1 MADPVW
7 STACQDWERR
17 ILASESLIPFAP
29 LFPDEAQS
37 ALDLFGTLKLVDAT
51 GEPTM
56 AEVARPW
63 VVEFVA
69 AIFGAYNPAT
79 GRRLIN
85 EFLML
90 ISKKNGK
97 STLAA
102 GIMLVALVQNW
113 RKSGE
118 FLILAPTKE
127 IADNSF
133 TPIKDMIRA
142 DEGLSELL
150 HIQEN
155 TRTVRHRKTGATLK
169 VVAAD
174 AETVSGKKAIGVFVD
189 ELHEFGKKARA
200 GNMLLEATGG
210 LASRPEGFVIYASTQ
225 SEIPPAGVFKQKL
238 QYARKVRDG
247 EINDPKFLP
256 VLYEFPQEM
265 IDAKA
270 YLDLENAYVTNPN
283 WGASVDVE
291 RVTQLFHQFQA
302 EGEDG
307 MREFLAKHL
316 NVQVTMALSAD
327 RWAGA
332 DFWQAAGDKTLT
344 FYALLERS
352 EVVVVGIDGGGLDD
366 LLGLSVIGRCKKT
379 RKWLHWAHAWAHE
392 IVFERRKDIAPRL
405 RDFERDG
412 DLTVVKKPGD
422 DVRAVADIICS
433 IRDAK
438 LLPSKN
444 SIGVDAAGIGAIV
457 EELLSPGRGF
467 TDDHILAIS
476 QGWKLNGAIKTVE
489 RMVAGGDFTH
499 GATDMMSWCVSNA
512 KVVQVGNA
520 ITINKQVSGTAKID
534 PLMATFDAATL
545 MAENPTAKNKTLV
558 LATAG

>member
-1 MADPVW
+1 MADHVW
-7 STACQDWERR
+7 STACPDWERR

-37 ALDLFGTLKLVDAT
+37 ALDLFGTLKLVDVT

-56 AEVARPW
+56 AEAARPW

-133 TPIKDMIRA
+133 TPIKDMINE
-142 DEGLSELL
+142 DEGLKDLL
-150 HIQEN
+150 HVQPN
-155 TRTVRHRKTGATLK
+155 TRTIRHRKTGASLK

-200 GNMLLEATGG
+200 SNMLLEATGG

-225 SEIPPAGVFKQKL
+225 SENPPAGVFKQKL

-265 IDAKA
+265 IEAKA

-283 WGASVDVE
+283 WGASVDTE

-344 FYALLERS
+344 FDALLERS
-352 EVVVVGIDGGGLDD
+352 DVVVVGIDGGGLDD
-366 LLGLSVIGRCKKT
+366 LLGISAIGRCKKT

-422 DVRAVADIICS
+422 DVRAVTDIICS

-489 RMVAGGDFTH
+489 RMVAGGDLIH
-499 GATDMMSWCVSNA
+499 GASEMMAWCVSNA

>member
-1 MADPVW
+1 MAEPVW
-7 STACQDWERR
+7 STACKDWERR
-17 ILASESLIPFAP
+17 IIAGEPLIPFGP
-29 LFPDEAQS
+29 LFPEEAQS
-37 ALDLFGTLKLVDAT
+37 ALDLFSTLKLVDVT

-56 AEVARPW
+56 AEAARPW
-63 VVEFVA
+63 VVEFVS
-69 AIFGAYNPAT
+69 AIFGAYNPTT

-102 GIMLVALVQNW
+102 GIMLTALVQNW

-127 IADNSF
+127 VADNSF
-133 TPIKDMIRA
+133 TPIKDMIKA
-142 DEGLSELL
+142 DEELDKLL
-150 HIQEN
+150 HVQVN
-155 TRTVRHRKTGATLK
+155 TRTIRHHKTGATLK

-200 GNMLLEATGG
+200 SNMLLEATGG

-225 SEIPPAGVFKQKL
+225 SENPPAGVFKQKL

-247 EINDPKFLP
+247 EIEDPRFLP
-256 VLYEFPQEM
+256 VLYEFPQKMLDE
-265 IDAKA
+265 KA

-283 WGASVDVE
+283 WGASVDVP
-291 RVTQLFHQFQA
+291 RITQLHAQHQ
-302 EGEDG
+302 ESGEEG

-332 DFWQAAGDKTLT
+332 DFWEPAGDKTLT
-344 FYALLERS
+344 FDELLERA
-352 EVVVVGIDGGGLDD
+352 EVIVFGIDGGGLDD
-366 LLGLSVIGRCKKT
+366 LLGLAAIGRCKKT

-405 RDFERDG
+405 RDFESAG
-412 DLTVVKKPGD
+412 DLTVVKKPGE
-422 DVRAVADIICS
+422 DVKKVADIICS
-433 IRDAK
+433 VRDAK
-438 LLPSKN
+438 LLPAKN
-444 SIGVDAAGIGAIV
+444 AIGVDAAGIGAIV
-457 EELLSPGRGF
+457 EELMSPGRGF
-467 TDDHILAIS
+467 TTDHILAIS
-476 QGWKLNGAIKTVE
+476 QGWKLNGAIKTTE
-489 RMVAGGDFTH
+489 RMIAGGDFIH
-499 GATDMMSWCVSNA
+499 GGSEMMAWCVGNA

-545 MAENPTAKNKTLV
+545 MAENPAAKHKTLV

>member
-7 STACQDWERR
+7 STACPDWERR
-17 ILASESLIPFAP
+17 ILASESLIPFGP

-113 RKSGE
+113 RRSGE

-142 DEGLSELL
+142 DEDLAELL

-155 TRTVRHRKTGATLK
+155 TRTVRHRKTGASLK

-200 GNMLLEATGG
+200 SNMLLEATGG

-344 FYALLERS
+344 FDVLLERS

-366 LLGLSVIGRCKKT
+366 LLGLSAIGRCKKT

-422 DVRAVADIICS
+422 DVRQVADIICR
-433 IRDAK
+433 IRDVK

-457 EELLSPGRGF
+457 EELLSPARGF
-467 TDDHILAIS
+467 TNEHILAIS

-489 RMVAGGDFTH
+489 RMVAGGEFIH
-499 GATDMMSWCVSNA
+499 GATDMMAWCVSNA